1 MGLSNKTIDDFVK
14 LVNSNN
20 SQSTPTESTVTAT
33 VLELDGRTYVKV
45 DGSDLLTPV
54 SKTTSVKEGDKVTVL
69 VKNHTAT
76 VTGNMTDPSASIS
89 KVDKQGSKITELEIV
104 MAYKVTTEDL
114 EAVNASIENLKAT
127 AARLEDATIVNAQI
141 ENLEATFA
149 QLDHITAT
157 DIEVITAQIESIE
170 AEFANIENI
179 SAEDLEAVNA
189 EITNLK
195 GYTADFTYDLTIEE
209 SGGSEDYSA
218 YSEQMY
224 FGYTITLPSN
234 SKIIS
239 NNADQVSSDGYTLTW
254 EMEYGKKKDIDFVF
268 TIDDKDVTA
277 TPNNNQNNNNNNQ
290 NNNENNETTEEETT
304 APQEELEVEI
314 TFSSIIALIVVLGVI
329 AGLIYLKYKTS
340 TKARFS
346 KKNINNPSV
355 LYHSAP
361 PNNKKNK

>member
-1 MGLSNKTIDDFVK
+1 
-14 LVNSNN
+14 
-20 SQSTPTESTVTAT
+20 
-33 VLELDGRTYVKV
+33 
-45 DGSDLLTPV
+45 
-54 SKTTSVKEGDKVTVL
+54 
-69 VKNHTAT
+69 
-76 VTGNMTDPSASIS
+76 
-89 KVDKQGSKITELEIV
+89 
-104 MAYKVTTEDL
+104 
-114 EAVNASIENLKAT
+114 
-127 AARLEDATIVNAQI
+127 
-141 ENLEATFA
+141 
-149 QLDHITAT
+149 
-157 DIEVITAQIESIE
+157 
-170 AEFANIENI
+170 
-179 SAEDLEAVNA
+179 
-189 EITNLK
+189 
-195 GYTADFTYDLTIEE
+195 
-209 SGGSEDYSA
+209 
-218 YSEQMY
+218 MY